1 MGLLDIFRISRIKED
16 NVRLQQ
22 SVSELQS
29 KLDSLKF
36 TEQVAAQNELNRLNS
51 EIANNNSVVSQQQ
64 EHIISLNTDI
74 EKKEK
79 QLATCNR
86 KIERSKE
93 IYNGIIYSIDT
104 FHNPSSNVSDI
115 SSVAQNELEELSPSV
130 ILKLHCMDIKSLQKA
145 FRENDKQINKIL
157 ELYDS
162 RYTTKAN
169 KAIYR
174 LMVIA
179 LRAELQNIL
188 YNLKYEKLDEA

>member
-74 EKKEK
+74 EKK
-79 QLATCNR
+79 R
-86 KIERSKE
+86 KTIG
-93 IYNGIIYSIDT
+93 N
-104 FHNPSSNVSDI
+104 
-115 SSVAQNELEELSPSV
+115 
-130 ILKLHCMDIKSLQKA
+130 M
-145 FRENDKQINKIL
+145 
-157 ELYDS
+157 
-162 RYTTKAN
+162 
-169 KAIYR
+169 
-174 LMVIA
+174 
-179 LRAELQNIL
+179 
-188 YNLKYEKLDEA
+188 